1 MPKSKT
7 THTDVFRAVLNG
19 AMASVGGNKVTN
31 TTAKLLVIELVSGI
45 GSFSPLYTNTPVAS
59 ELLVSDASGTV
70 GQYQFFGPI
79 LTGMG
84 VATIHTLTK
93 IYVKPGETL
102 TFANPNGYL
111 NVSGRY
117 E

>member
-1 MPKSKT
+1 MKKSKK

-19 AMASVGGNKVTN
+19 AMASVGGNKFTN
-31 TTAKLLVIELVSGI
+31 TTSKLLVIEVVSGI
-45 GSFSPLYTNTPVAS
+45 GSFSPLYTSSPVAS
-59 ELLVSDASGTV
+59 ELSVSDATGTV
-70 GQYQFFGPI
+70 GQYQFFGPV
-79 LTGMG
+79 LTITS
-84 VATIHTLTK
+84 VATIHARTK

-102 TFANPNGYL
+102 TFSNPNGYL